1 MLQLAKR
8 VLGTLS
14 FEVGFYFS
22 WGLVGGLTGLSS
34 IKVKIRGGSAETPRQ
49 NELQQGRVF
58 YTVLVLTAALIRQVM
73 VKRQLRETSTH
84 F

>member
-1 MLQLAKR
+1 MLQLAKQ
-8 VLGTLS
+8 VLGKLS

-22 WGLVGGLTGLSS
+22 WGLGWGLTGLSS
-34 IKVKIRGGSAETPRQ
+34 IKGKIRGGSAETPRQ

-73 VKRQLRETSTH
+73 VK
-84 F
+84 